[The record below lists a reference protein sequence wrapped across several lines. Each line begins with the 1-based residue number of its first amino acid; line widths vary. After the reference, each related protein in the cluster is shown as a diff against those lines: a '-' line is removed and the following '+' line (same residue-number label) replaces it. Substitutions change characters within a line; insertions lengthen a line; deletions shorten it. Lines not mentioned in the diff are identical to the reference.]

1 METLF
6 WRVKMK
12 PGKPLLC
19 GRLGERWVFGL
30 PGNPISC
37 VVGFLVFIE
46 PLLRRLQGE
55 PDAQPR
61 YRRARLMRP
70 VRKADDRRH
79 FLTACIPPSADG
91 GLEATPT
98 EKQGSAMMQGLAQAT
113 GFVIAPEDRPVMEAG
128 ERVDVLLF
136 HG

>member
-1 METLF
+1 MDLLF

-19 GRLGERWVFGL
+19 GRLGACWVFGL

-55 PDAQPR
+55 ATAQPH
-61 YRRARLMRP
+61 YVSARLTQP
-70 VRKADDRRH
+70 VRKHDERRH
-79 FLTACIPPSADG
+79 FLTAHLVPNAEG
-91 GLEATPT
+91 GFEATPT
-98 EKQGSAMMQGLAQAT
+98 EKQGSAMMRALAQANA
-113 GFVIAPEDRPVMEAG
+113 FIIVPEDRSSLDAG
-128 ERVDVLLF
+128 ERVDVLRF
-136 HG
+136 PE